1 MAVAEEE
8 VEIGGEEDGEQLEDP
23 GQQAVEEYH
32 SEFTLPHQVSCD
44 HLILYVVLC
53 LYQDIIGYYR

>member
-1 MAVAEEE
+1 MAVADEE
-8 VEIGGEEDGEQLEDP
+8 VEIGGEEDGEQPEDP

-44 HLILYVVLC
+44 HLILY
-53 LYQDIIGYYR
+53 IP